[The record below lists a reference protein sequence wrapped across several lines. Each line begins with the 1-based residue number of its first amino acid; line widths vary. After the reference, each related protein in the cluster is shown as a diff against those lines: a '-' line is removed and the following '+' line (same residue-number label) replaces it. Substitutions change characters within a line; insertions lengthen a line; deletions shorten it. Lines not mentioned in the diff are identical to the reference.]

1 MKTRIK
7 ELRQEKK
14 YTQELLALKAETN
27 QTLLSRIECGLAVPD
42 ADLIIRLSTTFHVSA
57 DYILCLSDQRCP
69 VGQPLPG
76 GPRCSAAG
84 GTGKNAKNIAWQKAQ
99 LSLLQRLNP
108 IQQAHLQNF
117 LESIT
122 GSI

>member
-42 ADLIIRLSTTFHVSA
+42 ADLIVRLSTAFHVSA
-57 DYILCLSDQRCP
+57 DYILP
-69 VGQPLPG
+69 K
-76 GPRCSAAG
+76 
-84 GTGKNAKNIAWQKAQ
+84 T
-99 LSLLQRLNP
+99 
-108 IQQAHLQNF
+108 
-117 LESIT
+117 ESHPE
-122 GSI
+122 GAFE